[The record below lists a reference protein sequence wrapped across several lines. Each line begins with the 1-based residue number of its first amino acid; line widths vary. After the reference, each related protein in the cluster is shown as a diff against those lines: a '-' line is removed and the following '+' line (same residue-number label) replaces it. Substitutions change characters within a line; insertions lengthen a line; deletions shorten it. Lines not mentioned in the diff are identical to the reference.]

1 MVMLGLNGTSSWR
14 MSSGQYG
21 DNSTHIHS
29 LSWKIKRF
37 KLAIDHCYA
46 LTYRSGA
53 KTDCTV
59 YRLVPIS
66 VAFTMLFSRITTQR
80 SVSAKANL
88 NKKGHCFTWS
98 LSPGNSGATGI
109 TLDTALQKKTPV
121 HSTDNAG
128 VVPKSVTQL
137 ICVSPFRHDSGRF
150 KQAFLLDNKMCF
162 LWLFIALWSDFKV
175 KRWIYLFVALDSRQ
189 ANSSHTANTVF
200 VTAAPTVIRHGNGR
214 MVFPLLNCS
223 TTPIYYT
230 IHFILPLMRLSQ
242 IRRLILNVWKM

>member
-1 MVMLGLNGTSSWR
+1 MVTLGLNGTSSWR

-29 LSWKIKRF
+29 LTWKIKRF

-46 LTYRSGA
+46 LTYRSEV

-66 VAFTMLFSRITTQR
+66 LAFTMLFSRITTQR

-109 TLDTALQKKTPV
+109 TLDTKKKPLFTRLTMQVLCQSLLPNWYAF
-121 HSTDNAG
+121 HPSAM
-128 VVPKSVTQL
+128 TQDGSNRHFYL
-137 ICVSPFRHDSGRF
+137 IIRCVF
-150 KQAFLLDNKMCF
+150 
-162 LWLFIALWSDFKV
+162 SDF
-175 KRWIYLFVALDSRQ
+175 S
-189 ANSSHTANTVF
+189 
-200 VTAAPTVIRHGNGR
+200 
-214 MVFPLLNCS
+214 
-223 TTPIYYT
+223 
-230 IHFILPLMRLSQ
+230 
-242 IRRLILNVWKM
+242 

>member
-29 LSWKIKRF
+29 LTWKIKRF

-46 LTYRSGA
+46 LTYRSGV

-66 VAFTMLFSRITTQR
+66 LAFTMLFSRITTQR

-109 TLDTALQKKTPV
+109 TLDTALQKNPCSLDWQCRCCAKVCYP
-121 HSTDNAG
+121 TDM
-128 VVPKSVTQL
+128 
-137 ICVSPFRHDSGRF
+137 R
-150 KQAFLLDNKMCF
+150 
-162 LWLFIALWSDFKV
+162 
-175 KRWIYLFVALDSRQ
+175 
-189 ANSSHTANTVF
+189 
-200 VTAAPTVIRHGNGR
+200 
-214 MVFPLLNCS
+214 
-223 TTPIYYT
+223 
-230 IHFILPLMRLSQ
+230 FILPPWLRMVQTGIST
-242 IRRLILNVWKM
+242 W

>member
-14 MSSGQYG
+14 MSSGQYR

-29 LSWKIKRF
+29 LTWKIKRF

-109 TLDTALQKKTPV
+109 TLDTALQNKTCSLDWQCRCCAKVFYP
-121 HSTDNAG
+121 TDM
-128 VVPKSVTQL
+128 
-137 ICVSPFRHDSGRF
+137 RF
-150 KQAFLLDNKMCF
+150 TLPP
-162 LWLFIALWSDFKV
+162 WL
-175 KRWIYLFVALDSRQ
+175 
-189 ANSSHTANTVF
+189 
-200 VTAAPTVIRHGNGR
+200 R
-214 MVFPLLNCS
+214 MVQTGIS
-223 TTPIYYT
+223 T
-230 IHFILPLMRLSQ
+230 
-242 IRRLILNVWKM
+242 W